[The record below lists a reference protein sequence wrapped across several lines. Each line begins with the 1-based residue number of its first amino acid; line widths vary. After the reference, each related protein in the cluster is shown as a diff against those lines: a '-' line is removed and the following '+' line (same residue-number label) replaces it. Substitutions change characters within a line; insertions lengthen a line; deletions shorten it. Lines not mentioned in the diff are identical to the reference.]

1 LLYHKTRMLTK
12 NKIFLYIFVADI
24 IFVIHFLLVLSVV
37 FSWLFPKLFVYF
49 LVLWT
54 FTFISEILFG
64 RCVLTNWE
72 FDLRRKIFP
81 DSKYEKSCMVHY
93 YRKLFG
99 LEIRENR
106 EQKEKTILQKNSFK
120 IILIVLLAV
129 SLVYNLVL
137 L

>member
-1 LLYHKTRMLTK
+1 MLTK
-12 NKIFLYIFVADI
+12 NKIFLYTFVADI

-81 DSKYEKSCMVHY
+81 DSKFEKSCMVHY
-93 YRKLFG
+93 AKKWFK
-99 LEIRENR
+99 IKPK
-106 EQKEKTILQKNSFK
+106 EQKTNKNFLQKNSFK
-120 IILIVLLAV
+120 IILVVLLAI
-129 SLVYNLVL
+129 SLIYNLVL